1 MSPLEWF
8 KKEKPFLSLQS
19 MFGGAAG
26 ALVQG
31 AKKNVDATG
40 GTISEYNDK
49 TIHRFTSPGTFVIN
63 SYKEPFTLEYVI
75 IGGGGGGGG
84 GVGGVG
90 RSGGGGAGLVL
101 VDSVTYNLSPGAATY
116 PVTVGSGGAGGSTPT
131 NPLNESGQ
139 QGQASSISG
148 MPSPISPPLHQAS
161 WPTSI
166 TPTSLRGFYATG
178 GGFGAQ
184 GGPNGDQG
192 GYGGSRGGS
201 GGDQPLGPEGS
212 ILYNP
217 NPLFIPPPGNPPTG
231 PFPNPTSPNNV
242 KLWKWQSGDPTW
254 GDATRGMYGQRGGQA
269 AVGSPP
275 PRGGGG
281 GGGGAGGQ
289 GENSGP
295 TEPAGDGGEGM
306 RLPITFRDP
315 TNPFG
320 APGNDPV
327 VGPNQHWVAG
337 GGAGSPGG
345 DRVNGGGSS
354 SGGGAGSA
362 GQDYTGGG
370 GGAGKTEGGPGGPG
384 QVLIAYPN

>member
-1 MSPLEWF
+1 MSPLDWF

-31 AKKNVDATG
+31 AKKNVDASG
-40 GTISEYNDK
+40 GTMSEYNDK
-49 TIHRFTSPGTFVIN
+49 TIHRFTSSGSFQIV

-75 IGGGGGGGG
+75 IA
-84 GVGGVG
+84 
-90 RSGGGGAGLVL
+90 GGGGAGCNGRGGGGGAGMVL
-101 VDSVTYNLSPGAATY
+101 VDSLTYNLSPGAATY
-116 PVTVGSGGAGGSTPT
+116 PVTVGAGGAGGSTPT
-131 NPLNESGQ
+131 APDENGV

-148 MPSPISPPLHQAS
+148 IPSPISPTLHQAS
-161 WPTSI
+161 WPTTV
-166 TPTSLRGFYATG
+166 TPTALRGFYATG
-178 GGFGAQ
+178 GGYGGK
-184 GGPNGDQG
+184 GGPSGSQG

-201 GGDQPLGPEGS
+201 GGNQPLGPEGS

-217 NPLFIPPPGNPPTG
+217 NPLFLPPPGNPPTG
-231 PFPNPTSPNNV
+231 PFPNPTSPDNV
-242 KLWKWQSGDPTW
+242 KVWKWQSGDPTW
-254 GDATRGMYGQRGGQA
+254 GDATRGMYGQRGGAA

-281 GGGGAGGQ
+281 GGGGAGGGGSQ
-289 GENSGP
+289 AGP
-295 TEPAGDGGEGM
+295 NEPAGDGGTGM
-306 RLPITFRDP
+306 RLPLTFRDP

-320 APGNDPV
+320 APGSDPV
-327 VGPNQHWVAG
+327 VGPGAWWVGG

-345 DRVNGGGSS
+345 DVQQGGGGPA

-362 GQDYTGGG
+362 GSNYTGGG
-370 GGAGKTEGGPGGPG
+370 GGAGVPSGGPGGPG